1 MRKEIKTNYN
11 FTRGLGLYL
20 PKNHAA
26 KWELD
31 NKVEDMRIV
40 EMKMPLAMLRAL
52 YEIIGVMTADDLGT
66 LLGRYVGMNPRIA
79 NEINRQA
86 NGFTAMLH
94 TQGMTPRLKPNVE
107 PKSWATSRKAGW
119 DDVKK

>member
-20 PKNHAA
+20 PKQYAA

-31 NKVEDMRIV
+31 NKIEDDRIV
-40 EMKMPLAMLRAL
+40 QMKMPLAMLRAL
-52 YEIIGVMTADDLGT
+52 FEIIGVMTAEDMGV

-79 NEINRQA
+79 NEMNRQA

-107 PKSWATSRKAGW
+107 PKSWAKSRKEGW
-119 DDVKK
+119 ADTK